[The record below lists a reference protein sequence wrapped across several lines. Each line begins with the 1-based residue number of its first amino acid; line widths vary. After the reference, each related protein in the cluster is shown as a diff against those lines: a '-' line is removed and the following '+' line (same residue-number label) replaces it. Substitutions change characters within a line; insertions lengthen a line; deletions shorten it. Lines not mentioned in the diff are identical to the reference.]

1 MTGETMKPAALIAL
15 TQGGYELAA
24 RIKPALPGATIHGLS
39 IRTDGA
45 DVPFGDLAPHL
56 QALFA
61 ERVPIVGICA
71 AGILIRALAPA
82 LSDKRKEAP
91 VLAVAEDASAVVPLL
106 GGHRGA
112 NGLAGDIAAALRI
125 SPAITTAGDV
135 RLGLALDDPPKGWR
149 PANPEA
155 AKAVTAALLAG
166 APVRLE
172 IEAGDGAWLLRS
184 GARFAA
190 AGDHAI
196 VLTERDLG
204 EAERDG
210 KTLVLNPA
218 TLALGVGCVRG
229 AEPGELIAL
238 ALETLASAK
247 LAPGAV
253 ACVVSIDLKADEAAV
268 HAVAEDLGVPAR
280 FFTPKRLE
288 RETPRLLNPSLA
300 VYRETGCHGVAE
312 GAALA
317 AGGAKAELI
326 VAKQKSA
333 NGTCAIARANQA
345 IDPEKTG
352 QARGRLHIVGIGPG
366 DPALLT
372 GEARAALAAAGDVVG
387 YTLYLD
393 LLGPMIAAKRRHAL
407 PIGAEAARARS
418 ALDLAAR
425 GRVVALVSSGDAGIY
440 ALASL
445 VFELLDGEDRPAW
458 NRIPISIAP
467 GISAMQAAAAKA
479 GAPLGHDFCAISL
492 SDLLTPWAEI
502 EGRLRAA
509 GEGDFVVALYN
520 PVSARRRHQIEAA
533 RDILLRSRDRETP
546 VLIARNLARLGEEVR
561 IIPLADLGPDDADM
575 TTLVLIGNSRTRLM
589 TRGRRRWLYT
599 PRGYGVDRE
608 AEQQLSLGFGGRGA

>member
-1 MTGETMKPAALIAL
+1 MKPAALIAL
-15 TQGGYELAA
+15 TEGGVELAL
-24 RIKPALPGATIHGLS
+24 RIKSALPGATIHGLS

-61 ERVPIVGICA
+61 ERVPIIGICA
-71 AGILIRALAPA
+71 AGILIRCLAGVI
-82 LSDKRKEAP
+82 SDKRQEAS

-112 NGLAGDIAAALRI
+112 NGLAHDIARCLGI

-149 PANPEA
+149 AANAQA

-166 APVRLE
+166 EPVRLE
-172 IEAGDGAWLLRS
+172 IEAGDGAWLLNS
-184 GARFAA
+184 GARFAEA
-190 AGDHAI
+190 ADHAI

-204 EAERDG
+204 EAEGDG

-238 ALETLASAK
+238 ARETLASAN

-280 FFTPKRLE
+280 FFTSKRLE

-317 AGGAKAELI
+317 AAGVEAELI
-326 VAKQKSA
+326 VAKRKTA
-333 NGTCAIARANQA
+333 NATCAIARADRA
-345 IDPEKTG
+345 IDAEETG

-372 GEARAALAAAGDVVG
+372 GEARGVLAAAEEVVG

-393 LLGPMIAAKRRHAL
+393 LLGPTIAAKRRHAF
-407 PIGAEAARARS
+407 PIGAEAERARS
-418 ALDLAAR
+418 ALDLAAE

-445 VFELLDGEDRPAW
+445 VFELLDAEERADW
-458 NRIPISIAP
+458 NRVAISIAP
-467 GISAMQAAAAKA
+467 GISAMQAAAAAA

-492 SDLLTPWAEI
+492 SDLLTPWADI
-502 EGRLRAA
+502 ERRLGAA

-520 PVSARRRHQIEAA
+520 PASARRRHQIIAA
-533 RDILLRSRDRETP
+533 RDILLRSRDPETP
-546 VLIARNLARLGEEVR
+546 VLIARNLARKGEEVR

-575 TTLVLIGNSRTRLM
+575 TTLVIIGNSRTRLI
-589 TRGRRRWLYT
+589 TRGQRR
-599 PRGYGVDRE
+599 
-608 AEQQLSLGFGGRGA
+608 

>member
-1 MTGETMKPAALIAL
+1 MTSETMKPPALIAL
-15 TQGGYELAA
+15 TEGGVELAV
-24 RIKPALPGATIHGLS
+24 RIKAALPGATIHGLS
-39 IRTDGA
+39 IRTSGA
-45 DVPFGDLAPHL
+45 DVPFTELAPHL

-112 NGLAGDIAAALRI
+112 NGLAGEIAGALRI

-149 PANPEA
+149 AANPKA

-166 APVRLE
+166 EPVRLE
-172 IEAGDGAWLLRS
+172 VEAGDGAWLLQS
-184 GARFAA
+184 GARFTD

-196 VLTERDLG
+196 LLTERDLG
-204 EAERDG
+204 EAEQDD

-229 AEPGELIAL
+229 AGPGELIAL
-238 ALETLASAK
+238 AREALASAN

-268 HAVAEDLGVPAR
+268 HAVADDLGVPAR
-280 FFTPKRLE
+280 FFSSERLE
-288 RETPRLLNPSLA
+288 RETPRLVNPSIA

-317 AGGAKAELI
+317 AAGAAAELI
-326 VAKQKSA
+326 VAKRKSP
-333 NGTCAIARANQA
+333 NGTCAIARANRA
-345 IDPEKTG
+345 IDAEETG

-366 DPALLT
+366 DPAQQT
-372 GEARAALAAAGDVVG
+372 AEARWALATANEIVG
-387 YTLYLD
+387 YSLYLD
-393 LLGPMIAAKRRHAL
+393 LLGPVIEAKRRHAF
-407 PIGAEAARARS
+407 PIGAEAERARA
-418 ALDLAAR
+418 ALDLAAK

-445 VFELLDGEDRPAW
+445 VFELLDTEDLPDW
-458 NRIPISIAP
+458 NRVDISIVP

-492 SDLLTPWAEI
+492 SDLLTPWADI
-502 EGRLRAA
+502 ERRLGAA

-520 PVSARRRHQIEAA
+520 PASARRRHQIEAA
-533 RDILLRSRDRETP
+533 RDILLRSRDADTP
-546 VLIARNLARLGEEVR
+546 VLIARNLARTGEEVR

-575 TTLVLIGNSRTRLM
+575 TTLVLIGNSRTRLI
-589 TRGRRRWLYT
+589 TRGQRRWLYT
-599 PRGYGVDRE
+599 PRGYGVGRE
-608 AEQQLSLGFGGRGA
+608 ADTLFREQGA

>member
-24 RIKPALPGATIHGLS
+24 RIKPALPGATIHGHAQ
-39 IRTDGA
+39 RTDGA

-71 AGILIRALAPA
+71 AGILIRALAPV

-91 VLAVAEDASAVVPLL
+91 VIAVAEDASAVVPLL

-112 NGLAGDIAAALRI
+112 NGLAGDIARALRI

-166 APVRLE
+166 EPVRLE

-190 AGDHAI
+190 AADHAI

-204 EAERDG
+204 EAKGDG

-229 AEPGELIAL
+229 MVPGELMAL
-238 ALETLASAK
+238 ARETLASAN

-280 FFTPKRLE
+280 FFNPKRLE

-317 AGGAKAELI
+317 AGGGGGRAYRRQAKIGERNLRHRPRQSGDRSRGDRPGAGPAAHRRHRPRRSG
-326 VAKQKSA
+326 VAH
-333 NGTCAIARANQA
+333 G
-345 IDPEKTG
+345 PG
-352 QARGRLHIVGIGPG
+352 ARGAGG
-366 DPALLT
+366 
-372 GEARAALAAAGDVVG
+372 GE
-387 YTLYLD
+387 
-393 LLGPMIAAKRRHAL
+393 
-407 PIGAEAARARS
+407 
-418 ALDLAAR
+418 
-425 GRVVALVSSGDAGIY
+425 
-440 ALASL
+440 
-445 VFELLDGEDRPAW
+445 
-458 NRIPISIAP
+458 
-467 GISAMQAAAAKA
+467 
-479 GAPLGHDFCAISL
+479 
-492 SDLLTPWAEI
+492 
-502 EGRLRAA
+502 
-509 GEGDFVVALYN
+509 
-520 PVSARRRHQIEAA
+520 
-533 RDILLRSRDRETP
+533 
-546 VLIARNLARLGEEVR
+546 
-561 IIPLADLGPDDADM
+561 
-575 TTLVLIGNSRTRLM
+575 
-589 TRGRRRWLYT
+589 
-599 PRGYGVDRE
+599 
-608 AEQQLSLGFGGRGA
+608 

>member
-1 MTGETMKPAALIAL
+1 MTSEIMKPPALIAL
-15 TQGGYELAA
+15 TEGGVELAV
-24 RIKPALPGATIHGLS
+24 RIKAALPGATIHGYAE
-39 IRTDGA
+39 RTDDG
-45 DVPFGDLAPHL
+45 DVPFTELAPHL

-71 AGILIRALAPA
+71 AGILIRALAGVI
-82 LSDKRKEAP
+82 SDKRQEAR

-112 NGLAGDIAAALRI
+112 NSLAREIAGALGI

-155 AKAVTAALLAG
+155 AKAVTAALLG
-166 APVRLE
+166 GEPVRLE
-172 IEAGDGAWLLRS
+172 IEAGDGAWLLQS
-184 GARFAA
+184 GARFTEVA
-190 AGDHAI
+190 DHAI

-204 EAERDG
+204 EAEADG

-238 ALETLASAK
+238 ARETLASAD

-280 FFTPKRLE
+280 FFDAKRLE
-288 RETPRLLNPSLA
+288 RETPRLVNPSLA

-317 AGGAKAELI
+317 AAGTAAELI
-326 VAKQKSA
+326 VAKRKTA
-333 NGTCAIARANQA
+333 NATCAIARAEGA
-345 IDPEKTG
+345 IDAEETG

-366 DPALLT
+366 DPAQQT
-372 GEARAALAAAGDVVG
+372 GQARAALAAANEVVG
-387 YTLYLD
+387 YSLYLD
-393 LLGPMIAAKRRHAL
+393 LLGPMIEAKRRHAF
-407 PIGAEAARARS
+407 PIGAEAARARA

-440 ALASL
+440 ALAAL
-445 VFELLDGEDRPAW
+445 VFELLDTEDRPAW
-458 NRIPISIAP
+458 NRVDISIIP
-467 GISAMQAAAAKA
+467 GISAMQAAAAAA

-492 SDLLTPWAEI
+492 SDLLTPWTDI
-502 EGRLRAA
+502 ERRLKAA

-520 PVSARRRHQIEAA
+520 PVSARRRHQIIAA
-533 RDILLRSRDRETP
+533 RDILLRSRDQQTP
-546 VLIARNLARLGEEVR
+546 VLIARNLTRKGQEVR
-561 IIPLADLGPDDADM
+561 IIRLADLGPDDADM
-575 TTLVLIGNSRTRLM
+575 TTLVLIGNSRTRLI
-589 TRGRRRWLYT
+589 TRGQRRWLYT
-599 PRGYGVDRE
+599 PRGYGVGQE
-608 AEQQLSLGFGGRGA
+608 AETQLDLELGGRSA

>member
-1 MTGETMKPAALIAL
+1 MTAEIMKPPALIAL
-15 TQGGYELAA
+15 TEGGYELAV
-24 RIKPALPGATIHGLS
+24 RIKAALPGATIHGLS
-39 IRTDGA
+39 IRTGGA
-45 DVPFGDLAPHL
+45 DVPFTDLAPHL

-71 AGILIRALAPA
+71 AGILIRALAGVI
-82 LSDKRKEAP
+82 SDKRQEAS

-112 NGLAGDIAAALRI
+112 NALAREIACALGI

-149 PANPEA
+149 AANPEA
-155 AKAVTAALLAG
+155 AKAVTAALLG
-166 APVRLE
+166 GEPVRLE
-172 IEAGDGAWLLRS
+172 IEAGDGAWLLDS
-184 GARFAA
+184 GARFTEVA
-190 AGDHAI
+190 DHAI
-196 VLTERDLG
+196 LLTERDLG
-204 EAERDG
+204 EAETDG

-238 ALETLASAK
+238 ARETLASAD

-280 FFTPKRLE
+280 FFDSKRLE
-288 RETPRLLNPSLA
+288 RETPRLVNPSLA

-317 AGGAKAELI
+317 AAGAAAELI
-326 VAKQKSA
+326 VAKRKTA
-333 NGTCAIARANQA
+333 NATCAIARAGRA
-345 IDPEKTG
+345 IDAEETG

-366 DPALLT
+366 DHAYLT
-372 GEARAALAAAGDVVG
+372 AEARAALATAEEVVG

-393 LLGPMIAAKRRHAL
+393 LLGPTIAAKRRHAF
-407 PIGAEAARARS
+407 PIGAEAARARA

-440 ALASL
+440 ALAAL
-445 VFELLDGEDRPAW
+445 VFELLDIEDRPEW
-458 NRIPISIAP
+458 NRVDISITP
-467 GISAMQAAAAKA
+467 GISAMQAAAAAA

-502 EGRLRAA
+502 ARRLETVTDPELKAALGRLGRLVERDPDA
-509 GEGDFVVALYN
+509 G
-520 PVSARRRHQIEAA
+520 
-533 RDILLRSRDRETP
+533 
-546 VLIARNLARLGEEVR
+546 
-561 IIPLADLGPDDADM
+561 
-575 TTLVLIGNSRTRLM
+575 
-589 TRGRRRWLYT
+589 
-599 PRGYGVDRE
+599 
-608 AEQQLSLGFGGRGA
+608 

>member
-1 MTGETMKPAALIAL
+1 MTAEIMKPPALIAL
-15 TQGGYELAA
+15 TEGGYELAV
-24 RIKPALPGATIHGLS
+24 RIKAALPGATIHGLS
-39 IRTDGA
+39 IRTGGA
-45 DVPFGDLAPHL
+45 DVPFTDLAPHL

-61 ERVPIVGICA
+61 GRVPIVGICA
-71 AGILIRALAPA
+71 AGILIRALAGVI
-82 LSDKRKEAP
+82 SDKRQEAS

-112 NGLAGDIAAALRI
+112 NSLAREIAGALGI

-149 PANPEA
+149 AANPEA
-155 AKAVTAALLAG
+155 AKAVTAALLG
-166 APVRLE
+166 GEPVRLE
-172 IEAGDGAWLLRS
+172 IEAGDGAWLLDS
-184 GARFAA
+184 GARFTEVA
-190 AGDHAI
+190 DHAI
-196 VLTERDLG
+196 LLTERDLG
-204 EAERDG
+204 EAETDG

-238 ALETLASAK
+238 ARETLASAN

-280 FFTPKRLE
+280 FFDSKRLE
-288 RETPRLLNPSLA
+288 RETPRLVNPSLA

-317 AGGAKAELI
+317 AAGAAAELI
-326 VAKQKSA
+326 VAKRKTA
-333 NGTCAIARANQA
+333 NATCAIARAGRA
-345 IDPEKTG
+345 IDAEETG

-366 DPALLT
+366 DHAHLT
-372 GEARAALAAAGDVVG
+372 AEARAMLAAAEEVVG

-393 LLGPMIAAKRRHAL
+393 LLGPTIAAKRRHAF
-407 PIGAEAARARS
+407 PIGAEAARARA

-440 ALASL
+440 ALAAL
-445 VFELLDGEDRPAW
+445 VFELLDIEDRPEW
-458 NRIPISIAP
+458 NRVDISITP
-467 GISAMQAAAAKA
+467 GISAMQAAAAAA

-502 EGRLRAA
+502 ARRLGAA

-520 PVSARRRHQIEAA
+520 PASARRRHQIEAA
-533 RDILLRSRDRETP
+533 RDILLRSRGPETP
-546 VLIARNLARLGEEVR
+546 VLIARNLGRKGQEVK

-575 TTLVLIGNSRTRLM
+575 TTLVIIGNSRTRLM
-589 TRGRRRWLYT
+589 TRGQRRWLYT
-599 PRGYGVDRE
+599 PRGYGVERE
-608 AEQQLSLGFGGRGA
+608 AETQLDLELGGRGA